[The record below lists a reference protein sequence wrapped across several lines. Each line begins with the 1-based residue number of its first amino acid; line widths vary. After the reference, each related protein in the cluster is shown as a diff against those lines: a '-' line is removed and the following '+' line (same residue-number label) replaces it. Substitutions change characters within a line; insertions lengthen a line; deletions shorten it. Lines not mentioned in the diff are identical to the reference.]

1 MDDDSI
7 LNSIKKLLGLDKSYE
22 FFDMDVIMNINLVFS
37 TLKQIGVKSE
47 VPLSIMS
54 MNEKWSDLFGD
65 DKELINLIKMYTYM
79 KVRVIFD
86 PPSNSFVLTSLNEQI
101 KEVEWRI
108 HIQAEGG
115 LDVPDES
122 NDSEENEG
130 ESNETD
136 EPEEPVIDPLQIRR
150 EKLFEAL
157 RSPRNEMGSS

>member
-1 MDDDSI
+1 MDDSI
-7 LNSIKKLLGLDKSYE
+7 LNSIKKLLGLDKTYE
-22 FFDMDVIMNINLVFS
+22 FFDEDVIMNINLVFS

-54 MNEKWSDLFGD
+54 MNEKWSNLFGD
-65 DKELINLIKMYTYM
+65 DDELINLIKMYTYM

-115 LDVPDES
+115 LDVPDDSKE
-122 NDSEENEG
+122 DSEE
-130 ESNETD
+130 SD
-136 EPEEPVIDPLQIRR
+136 I
-150 EKLFEAL
+150 
-157 RSPRNEMGSS
+157 